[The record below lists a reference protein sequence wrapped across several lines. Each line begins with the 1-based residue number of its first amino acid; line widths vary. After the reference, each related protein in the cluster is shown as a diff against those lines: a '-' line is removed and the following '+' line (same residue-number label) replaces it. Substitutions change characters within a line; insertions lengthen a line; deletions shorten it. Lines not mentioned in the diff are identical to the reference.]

1 MKKMS
6 KVLFLGFAILGC
18 NKPDVEE
25 GTPECVVNNI
35 KAFEDSS
42 FCTNAKVDEF
52 TFQGN
57 TVYTFEPGDC
67 GADLTT
73 EVLSSDCTT
82 LGYLGGIAGNTK
94 INGAEFSTATFI
106 RTIWKK

>member
-52 TFQGN
+52 TFRVIRFIHLN
-57 TVYTFEPGDC
+57 PEIV
-67 GADLTT
+67 ALT
-73 EVLSSDCTT
+73 
-82 LGYLGGIAGNTK
+82 
-94 INGAEFSTATFI
+94 
-106 RTIWKK
+106 